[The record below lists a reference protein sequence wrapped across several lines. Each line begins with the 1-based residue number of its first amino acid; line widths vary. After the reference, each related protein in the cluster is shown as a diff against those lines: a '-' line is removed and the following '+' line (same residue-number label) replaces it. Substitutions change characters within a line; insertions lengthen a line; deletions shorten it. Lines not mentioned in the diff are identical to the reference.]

1 MSKTAVKVIAIAYA
15 IALMFAYVVRH
26 PPGWMTSVAV
36 TASGNRSMELFG
48 HRFEMSVEIT
58 RSVPVSPP
66 LSSPPRRVW
75 LETPVTISWVPSDTP
90 MAGPFP
96 TVTYRTATDSAGGTT
111 GADGR

>member
-15 IALMFAYVVRH
+15 IALTFAYVVRH

-36 TASGNRSMELFG
+36 TASGNRSMEFFG
-48 HRFEMSVEIT
+48 HRIEMSVEIT

-66 LSSPPRRVW
+66 PLGGVW
-75 LETPVTISWVPSDTP
+75 LETPVTISCVPSDTP

-96 TVTYRTATDSAGGTT
+96 VVKYRTATDGAGVAT